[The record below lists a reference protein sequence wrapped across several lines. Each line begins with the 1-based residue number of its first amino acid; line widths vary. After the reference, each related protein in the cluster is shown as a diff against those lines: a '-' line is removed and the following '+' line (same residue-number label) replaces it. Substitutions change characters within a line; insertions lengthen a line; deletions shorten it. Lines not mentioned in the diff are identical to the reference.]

1 MSYEH
6 PTYEELA
13 KDTLLRMM
21 SDFSQD
27 YWCAGW
33 LSGLEF
39 TLWDAMR
46 NGPMDSEWEQLEERD
61 LNRMKSL
68 HELAG
73 GWWIWDDNEIGNRFV
88 TTDEWLKIYSQEKET
103 GSAQNP

>member
-21 SDFSQD
+21 EDFSQD

-39 TLWDAMR
+39 TLWDAMT
-46 NGPMDSEWEQLEERD
+46 NGPEDSEWEQLEERD
-61 LNRMKSL
+61 LKRMKSL
-68 HELAG
+68 HEQVG
-73 GWWIWDDNEIGNRFV
+73 GWWIWDDNEVGNRFV
-88 TTDEWLKIYSQEKET
+88 TTDEWLKIYAQKKET
-103 GSAQNP
+103 ARAQNP